1 MLDWLNQPV
10 AFESFG
16 LQRAISLGP
25 VELRFYALAYIAGI
39 LGAWWYVARMLKL
52 PDPPA
57 TPRHIDDLVTWAALG
72 IILGGRI
79 AWLVFYADHAALAAD
94 PLMAFKIWQGGM
106 SFHGGMVGVGVAVIL
121 YARAQGLSFLRVW
134 DYLAV
139 AAPIGL
145 FLGRIANFVNGE
157 LYGRPTDGS
166 WGIVFPGGGPVARH
180 PSQLYEAALE
190 GLLLFLIMAILF
202 WTTRARYRPGLLTG
216 VFLFGYGLFRFL
228 VEYVR
233 EPDVGV
239 AILMGLSRG
248 QLLSLPMVI
257 GGLLLIARAA
267 AQRSTDT
274 PAGER
279 AA

>member
-16 LQRAISLGP
+16 LARAISLGP
-25 VELRFYALAYIAGI
+25 IELRFYALAYIAGI
-39 LGAWWYVARMLKL
+39 LAAWWYVARMLKL

-57 TPRHIDDLVTWAALG
+57 EPRHIDDLVTWAALG

-79 AWLVFYADHAALAAD
+79 AWLIFYADHAEIAAD
-94 PLMAFKIWQGGM
+94 PLMVFKIWKGGM

-121 YARAQGLSFLRVW
+121 YARAQGLSFLRIW
-134 DYLAV
+134 DYIAV

-145 FLGRIANFVNGE
+145 LLGRIANFVNGE

-166 WGIVFPGGGPVARH
+166 WGIIFPGGGPDARH

-190 GLLLFLIMAILF
+190 GLLLLLIMAVLF
-202 WTTRARYRPGLLTG
+202 WTTRARFRPGLLTG

-239 AILMGLSRG
+239 AIIAGLTRG
-248 QLLSLPMVI
+248 QLLCVPMMLGGLWLAGRALPMQSPSHQI
-257 GGLLLIARAA
+257 R
-267 AQRSTDT
+267 
-274 PAGER
+274 
-279 AA
+279 